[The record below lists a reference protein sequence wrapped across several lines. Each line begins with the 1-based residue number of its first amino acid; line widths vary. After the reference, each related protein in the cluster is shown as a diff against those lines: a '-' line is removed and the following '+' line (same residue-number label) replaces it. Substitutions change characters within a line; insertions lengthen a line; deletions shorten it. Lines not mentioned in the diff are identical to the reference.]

1 MNRLALIEAGRALFA
16 ERGYDVPL
24 SAVAKAAGV
33 GQGVLYRHFP
43 TRASL
48 AFAVFAQNVDE
59 LERLAARHAGDD
71 GALGVLLGQ
80 LLGSVRTSAAFVDA
94 VAHAAAHEV
103 TAWDGLATIEALLA
117 GPLARAQ
124 EAGRVRPDLSVDD
137 LLLLVR
143 MAYGAVTTQPDAG
156 LARAAILRVV
166 ALVDQRL
173 VEAVEP
179 ALA

>member
-94 VAHAAAHEV
+94 VAHEV
-103 TAWDGLATIEALLA
+103 TA
-117 GPLARAQ
+117 
-124 EAGRVRPDLSVDD
+124 
-137 LLLLVR
+137 
-143 MAYGAVTTQPDAG
+143 
-156 LARAAILRVV
+156 
-166 ALVDQRL
+166 
-173 VEAVEP
+173 
-179 ALA
+179 